1 MDLQR
6 LHSPFSVAV
15 QETGFRCAGNCGP
28 LGWAFA
34 GARTSECAN
43 PRCHRHFAPTMTDT
57 GRRALGEPGR
67 STEAH
72 IVEDFLTSASSAPSA
87 LVIQGD
93 PGIGKTT
100 LWLSALDQA
109 RERGFAVL
117 AARASATDS
126 VLAYTSLADLL
137 GDAGLDATPLPD
149 PQRLAIDRILL
160 RANTDGQP
168 TDQRT
173 VAAAFLSAIHI
184 LAETSPVLV
193 AVDDLQWLDPSSA
206 QAIGFAARRATGPV
220 GLLATF
226 RTNSHH
232 DSAPSWFA
240 PAPPADLTRI
250 RLGPL
255 SVGALHSA
263 VSRRLGRSLSRPQ
276 MSRIYE
282 VSAGNP
288 FYAIELAR
296 ALLDQPPGAHVSMP
310 ATLMELVHNRIG
322 TLDPA
327 VRQALLAMAC
337 VGAPTIGDIAYAI
350 GSDTD
355 HALGLLE
362 AAETQGI
369 IEISGN
375 RVQFTHPLLARGCYD
390 DATAAQRRAMHR
402 RLAELVAEPE
412 LRARHLALSDTT
424 GEPQTL
430 EALDTAA
437 HIARMRGAPAAAAEL
452 VELAIGLGG
461 DTATRRILCATHHF
475 NAGNAAHARTM
486 LEQTLVSV
494 ATAKQRAE
502 ALNVLGL
509 MSHLEGSVIEG
520 ADQLERALANAGDD
534 LALRVQILVSLSW
547 IQTHNADQLAASARN
562 IADAVASAVRLND
575 TQLLSQALGMNVVVH
590 LLLGNGLDDRNLCR
604 ALELENGR
612 TATTVMF
619 RPTVHDALASAWTG
633 QLDVAHGKFVAI
645 RKNCIDHGEESELVF
660 VTFHQVLNEIW
671 RGDLTEGAQLA
682 EDTVDR
688 ARQLGGTLSLAAALT
703 VRALV
708 AAYGGREHEARR
720 DLDEAIGPMR
730 ESGTELLTAWTVA
743 VLGFLEVSLGDCQA
757 AIDAL
762 EPLLARVGAAPNA
775 TEIFVAWF
783 LPDAVESLIQSD
795 RMDEAAPWV
804 EILERNGRRLDRPW
818 MLAVGARCR
827 AMLLAAQGDLA
838 AATEAAQAAMAEHD
852 RLPMPFERARTQ
864 LLLGQL
870 QRRQRHRDAARANL
884 VAALTVFDELDTP
897 LWSAKARTS
906 LARSDITPGPAKLLT
921 SGERRVAELAAS
933 GMTNRE
939 IAAALFIS
947 PKTVEVHLTRAYRK
961 LDVRTR
967 AELVRR
973 IDQLDL

>member
-1 MDLQR
+1 
-6 LHSPFSVAV
+6 
-15 QETGFRCAGNCGP
+15 
-28 LGWAFA
+28 
-34 GARTSECAN
+34 
-43 PRCHRHFAPTMTDT
+43 MTDT

-67 STEAH
+67 STETH
-72 IVEDFLTSASSAPSA
+72 IVEDFLTTASTAPSA
-87 LVIQGD
+87 LVIEGD

-100 LWLSALDQA
+100 LWMSALDQA

-117 AARASATDS
+117 AARASTTDS

-137 GDAGLDATPLPD
+137 GDAGLDGTPLPD
-149 PQRLAIDRILL
+149 PQRLAVDRILL

-173 VAAAFLSAIHI
+173 VGAAFVSAMQV

-240 PAPPADLTRI
+240 PPPPAELARI

-255 SVGALHSA
+255 SVGALHTA

-296 ALLDQPPGAHVSMP
+296 TLLDQPPGAHVSMP

-350 GSDTD
+350 SSDTH

-362 AAETQGI
+362 VAETQGI

-375 RVQFTHPLLARGCYD
+375 RVHFTHPLLARGCYD
-390 DATAAQRRAMHR
+390 DATPAQRRAMHR
-402 RLAELVAEPE
+402 RLAELVTEPE
-412 LRARHLALSDTT
+412 LRARHLAMSDTT

-437 HIARMRGAPAAAAEL
+437 HIARLRGAPAAAAEL
-452 VELAIGLGG
+452 LELAIGLGG
-461 DTATRRILCATHHF
+461 DTAARRILLATCQFHS
-475 NAGNAAHARTM
+475 GDSARARAE
-486 LEQTLVSV
+486 LESV
-494 ATAKQRAE
+494 AAADIPQALRAQ
-502 ALNVLGL
+502 ALSMLGL
-509 MSHLEGSVIEG
+509 MS
-520 ADQLERALANAGDD
+520 QLEASLPDAANQLVRALDAAGDD
-534 LALRVQILVSLSW
+534 PASRARILTSLSW
-547 IQTHNADQLAASARN
+547 VQLRLGDNPASARS
-562 IADAVASAVRLND
+562 IDDAVAEAERHGGSD
-575 TQLLSQALGMNVVVH
+575 LLSEVQSMAAVVRFVLGR
-590 LLLGNGLDDRNLCR
+590 GLDHQFPALAQQSPR
-604 ALELENGR
+604 A
-612 TATTVMF
+612 ATTSVMF
-619 RPTVHDALASAWTG
+619 RPAFHNALLSAWTG
-633 QLDVAHGKFVAI
+633 HFDAAHEQYVAI
-645 RKNCIDHGEESELVF
+645 RQSCIDRGEESDLVF
-660 VTFHQVLNEIW
+660 LSHNLVMNEIW
-671 RGDLTEGAQLA
+671 RGNFSEAVLIA
-682 EDTVDR
+682 EDTVQR
-688 ARQLGGTLSLAAALT
+688 AQLLGGPLQLAAALGI
-703 VRALV
+703 RALV
-708 AAYGGREHEARR
+708 GAYAGHENQSRR
-720 DLDEAIGPMR
+720 DVEDAIGPVSR
-730 ESGTELLTAWTVA
+730 SGSGVLKGWTVA
-743 VLGFLEVSLGDCQA
+743 ALGFLEVSLGNYQA
-757 AIDAL
+757 ALTAL
-762 EPLLARVGAAPNA
+762 DPALGRVIAAPEA
-775 TEIFVAWF
+775 TEIWGAGF
-783 LPDAVESLIQSD
+783 LPDAVEAMIQVGRLADAEALIS
-795 RMDEAAPWV
+795 M
-804 EILERNGRRLDRPW
+804 LESNGRRLDRAW

-827 AMLLAAQGDLA
+827 AMLLAARGDLA
-838 AATEAAQAAMAEHD
+838 AATATAQTAMAEFD

-897 LWSAKARTS
+897 LWSAKARAS
-906 LARSDITPGPAKLLT
+906 LARSDIAPGPAKLLT

-939 IAAALFIS
+939 VAAALFIS
-947 PKTVEVHLTRAYRK
+947 PKTVEVHLTRVYRK

-973 IDQLDL
+973 IDQLDV